1 MVTETARNSRVMFSG
16 TVATVLECIDENR
29 LLLDV
34 PGHDPVIASRCDVMP
49 IADRVERFST
59 ALESIPAAEWRVVA
73 ERAEVL
79 RELLSLGKVTGPR
92 LRDAARRLSLSTRQ
106 VNRLLRKFETTQTT
120 TTLLA
125 ETSGCPAGA
134 LKLGEEKEVV
144 IARFIDDFYLQKE
157 RPRVADLHAKVA
169 KEFRRLGWRAPC
181 FETVQRRVEA
191 RDPEHLDR
199 ARLGGKQARLRHSPV
214 PGHVNVQAP
223 LERVEIDHTLMNVIV
238 RSDDPT
244 SDFRAR
250 PTITI
255 AVDVYTRCVLGFHIG
270 FEPPSAMAVA
280 LCLAHSVFPKDAKAA
295 YGIDLDW
302 PMHGLMKSIVVDNG
316 KDFRSEAFRRGCMQY
331 GILLGYRPV
340 GFPHYGG
347 VIERLIGT
355 FMRRTEVLPGTTK
368 SNVVE
373 KGEYDAVGKATLT
386 LSQLRKWMAAQV
398 AAYHASEHRMLRQPP
413 ASMWVQ
419 PGPAPL
425 PDARTFLLDFLPGGM
440 RTLSRTGVDMH
451 SLQYWSEDFEG
462 HSTRKPRVRVTFDP
476 RDISAV
482 YVRLPDGKVTTARVT
497 RRDVPMISLAEW
509 EMRRAHERAIAADP
523 TYVQARDDADDIAE
537 AVVAEATATK
547 KLRRRQE
554 TQAAGDPLRAES
566 TGASHVTGAIAP
578 TEKPHPSDPVSAL
591 LGGLRAIETPYFEV
605 MDND

>member
-1 MVTETARNSRVMFSG
+1 MFGG
-16 TVATVLECIDENR
+16 TVATVLECIGEDR

-34 PGHDPVIASRCDVMP
+34 PGHDPVIASRSDVLP
-49 IADRVERFST
+49 IAERVERFST
-59 ALESIPAAEWRVVA
+59 ALESIPTAVWKVVA

-79 RELLSLGKVTGPR
+79 RELLSFEKVTGPR
-92 LRDAARRLSLSTRQ
+92 LRDAARRLDLSTRQ
-106 VNRLLRKFETTQTT
+106 VNRLLRKFETTQATT
-120 TTLLA
+120 ALLP
-125 ETSGCPAGA
+125 EPFGCKPQAF
-134 LKLGEEKEVV
+134 KLGAEKEEV
-144 IARFIDDFYLQKE
+144 IAKLLEDFYLQKE

-169 KEFRRLGWRAPC
+169 KEFRRRGWSAPC
-181 FETVQRRVEA
+181 FETVQRRVELLDPKA
-191 RDPEHLDR
+191 RDR
-199 ARLGGKQARLRHSPV
+199 ARLGGKQARLLHSPV

-238 RSDDPT
+238 RSDDLT

-270 FEPPSAMAVA
+270 FEPPSALAVA
-280 LCLAHSVFPKDAKAA
+280 LCLAHSAFPKDPKAA
-295 YGIDLDW
+295 YGVDIHW

-340 GFPHYGG
+340 GSPHYGG

-368 SNVVE
+368 ANVVE
-373 KGEYDAVGKATLT
+373 KGEYDAVGKATMT

-398 AAYHASEHRMLRQPP
+398 AAYHASDHRMLRQPP

-419 PGPAPL
+419 PDPVPL
-425 PDARTFLLDFLPGGM
+425 PDARTFLLDFLPGGI

-451 SLQYWSEDFEG
+451 CLQYWSEDFRE
-462 HSTRKPRVRVTFDP
+462 HSTRKPRVRVTYDP
-476 RDISAV
+476 RDISVV
-482 YVRLPDGKVTTARVT
+482 YVRLPDGKVTTARAT

-523 TYVQARDDADDIAE
+523 TYVQARDEADDIAE
-537 AVVAEATATK
+537 AIVVEAMATK

-554 TQAAGDPLRAES
+554 TQAAGDPLRAEPN
-566 TGASHVTGAIAP
+566 TAPPVTRAIAP
-578 TEKPHPSDPVSAL
+578 TEQPHLSDPVSAL
-591 LGGLRAIETPYFEV
+591 LGGLRLIETPYFEV
-605 MDND
+605 LDND